1 MELVNQPGSEEGAVE
16 SASCFGYEAL
26 GTKLRV
32 DFSQRVPEIH
42 PAIAGKKVG
51 NLLTTQVGKVWQG
64 RSAADED
71 QQACLC
77 IALVSPCDPAPSVH
91 HCEPLRAP
99 VGEEV
104 RPQVVGRRTGVR
116 KSERADIVSNER
128 PTAFEDNC
136 RVVTLL
142 DGGRPLCQ
150 QLVDVRGPG
159 RGPDV

>member
-1 MELVNQPGSEEGAVE
+1 
-16 SASCFGYEAL
+16 
-26 GTKLRV
+26 
-32 DFSQRVPEIH
+32 
-42 PAIAGKKVG
+42 
-51 NLLTTQVGKVWQG
+51 
-64 RSAADED
+64 
-71 QQACLC
+71 
-77 IALVSPCDPAPSVH
+77 
-91 HCEPLRAP
+91 

-159 RGPDV
+159 RFPPSVRAFVE